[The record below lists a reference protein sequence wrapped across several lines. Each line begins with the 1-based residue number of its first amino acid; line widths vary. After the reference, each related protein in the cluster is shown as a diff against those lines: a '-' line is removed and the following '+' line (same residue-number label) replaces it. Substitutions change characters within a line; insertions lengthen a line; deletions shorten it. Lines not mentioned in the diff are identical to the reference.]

1 MSFSRFGEKMKQ
13 VKFYVMISAN
23 GKTVCENRYGYKTRE
38 EAEERASMWLND
50 GFEVGILEM

>member
-1 MSFSRFGEKMKQ
+1 MRTMKQ
-13 VKFYVMISAN
+13 VKFYVMISVN

-38 EAEERASMWLND
+38 EAEERAVMWLND